1 MAKKETK
8 SNVIDANLSKE
19 EKKKALEDVL
29 AQIDKAYG
37 AGTIR
42 RFMGGT
48 VDKVYMGHRRNKVI
62 KRERQNMTDT
72 KRVQRTIQGCNEVF
86 NDQHLNF
93 SEGLDVT
100 EKIIVNIFDNK
111 AQEAETLEDLQA
123 VLDIAEEFLT
133 TLTRKVAN
141 VIQGK

>member
-1 MAKKETK
+1 
-8 SNVIDANLSKE
+8 
-19 EKKKALEDVL
+19 
-29 AQIDKAYG
+29 
-37 AGTIR
+37 
-42 RFMGGT
+42 
-48 VDKVYMGHRRNKVI
+48 MGHRRNKVI

-72 KRVQRTIQGCNEVF
+72 KRVQRTIDGCNEVF

-111 AQEAETLEDLQA
+111 AQEADSAEELQA

-133 TLTRKVAN
+133 TLTKKVTS
-141 VIQGK
+141 VIR

>member
-1 MAKKETK
+1 
-8 SNVIDANLSKE
+8 
-19 EKKKALEDVL
+19 
-29 AQIDKAYG
+29 
-37 AGTIR
+37 
-42 RFMGGT
+42 MGH
-48 VDKVYMGHRRNKVI
+48 HRRNKVI

-72 KRVQRTIQGCNEVF
+72 KRVQRTIEGCNEVF

-111 AQEAETLEDLQA
+111 AQEADSAEELQA

-133 TLTRKVAN
+133 TLTKKVTS
-141 VIQGK
+141 VIR

>member
-1 MAKKETK
+1 
-8 SNVIDANLSKE
+8 
-19 EKKKALEDVL
+19 
-29 AQIDKAYG
+29 
-37 AGTIR
+37 
-42 RFMGGT
+42 
-48 VDKVYMGHRRNKVI
+48 MGHRRNKII

-93 SEGLDVT
+93 SEGLDVA

-111 AQEAETLEDLQA
+111 AQEAETVEDLQA

-133 TLTRKVAN
+133 TLTKKVAN

>member
-1 MAKKETK
+1 M
-8 SNVIDANLSKE
+8 
-19 EKKKALEDVL
+19 
-29 AQIDKAYG
+29 
-37 AGTIR
+37 R
-42 RFMGGT
+42 
-48 VDKVYMGHRRNKVI
+48 HRRNKVI

-72 KRVQRTIQGCNEVF
+72 KRVQRTIEGCNEVF

-111 AQEAETLEDLQA
+111 AQEADSAEELQA

-133 TLTRKVAN
+133 TLTKKVTS
-141 VIQGK
+141 VIR

>member
-1 MAKKETK
+1 
-8 SNVIDANLSKE
+8 
-19 EKKKALEDVL
+19 
-29 AQIDKAYG
+29 
-37 AGTIR
+37 
-42 RFMGGT
+42 
-48 VDKVYMGHRRNKVI
+48 MGHRRNKVI

-111 AQEAETLEDLQA
+111 AQEADSAEELQA

-133 TLTRKVAN
+133 TLTHKVAN
-141 VIQGK
+141 AIQGK

>member
-1 MAKKETK
+1 
-8 SNVIDANLSKE
+8 
-19 EKKKALEDVL
+19 
-29 AQIDKAYG
+29 
-37 AGTIR
+37 
-42 RFMGGT
+42 MGN
-48 VDKVYMGHRRNKVI
+48 RRNKVI

-72 KRVQRTIQGCNEVF
+72 KRVQRTIEGCNEVF

-111 AQEAETLEDLQA
+111 AQEADSAEELQA

-133 TLTRKVAN
+133 TLTKKVAS
-141 VIQGK
+141 VIR

>member
-1 MAKKETK
+1 
-8 SNVIDANLSKE
+8 
-19 EKKKALEDVL
+19 
-29 AQIDKAYG
+29 
-37 AGTIR
+37 
-42 RFMGGT
+42 MGN
-48 VDKVYMGHRRNKVI
+48 RRNKVI

-100 EKIIVNIFDNK
+100 EQIIVNIFDNK

-123 VLDIAEEFLT
+123 VIDIAEEFLT
-133 TLTRKVAN
+133 TLTHKVAN

>member
-1 MAKKETK
+1 
-8 SNVIDANLSKE
+8 
-19 EKKKALEDVL
+19 
-29 AQIDKAYG
+29 
-37 AGTIR
+37 
-42 RFMGGT
+42 
-48 VDKVYMGHRRNKVI
+48 MGHRRNKVI

-100 EKIIVNIFDNK
+100 EQIIVNIFENK
-111 AQEAETLEDLQA
+111 AQEADSAEELQA

-133 TLTRKVAN
+133 TLTKKVAN
-141 VIQGK
+141 VIR